1 MFEIKV
7 KTQFCAAHYLENY
20 KGKCEE
26 LHGHN
31 WKVEATVTAKKLDK
45 IGMVI
50 DFKELKKLLNEIVTS
65 LDHKFLNKLPQFSKS
80 NTTSEIIAKYIFVEL
95 KKKLVRFLGV
105 KKAKIVKLS
114 KVSVWEQDNSCAAY
128 QETQKQ

>member
-1 MFEIKV
+1 MFEVKV
-7 KTQFCAAHYLENY
+7 KTQFCAAHYLKNY

-31 WKVEATVTAKKLDK
+31 WMVEAIVTAKKLDNK
-45 IGMVI
+45 GMVI
-50 DFKELKKLLNEIVTS
+50 DFKELKKLLSDVVTS
-65 LDHKFLNKLPQFSKS
+65 LDHKFLNELPQFSKS

-114 KVSVWEQDNSCAAY
+114 SISVWEQDNSCATY